1 MASSTVENYLK
12 ATLLHERKHGG
23 IVPMSALVEALGV
36 VPGTVTAMAKAMAAQ
51 GLLEHEAR
59 QGVRLTPIGRTLAVG
74 VLRKHR
80 LVETF
85 LVRTL
90 KMDWSEV
97 HEEAEALEHA
107 VSDRVL
113 ERIDEFLGRPATD
126 PHGDPIPDAEGNL
139 AAINA
144 HATLQTCPVNVTLK
158 VVRILDQSQEF
169 LGYVQSTGLKP
180 GASVRVSGRDTTGDV
195 LHCDLGSGE
204 AVVLGLASAAK
215 IEVEAVAR

>member
-1 MASSTVENYLK
+1 MATSTVENYLK
-12 ATLLHERKHGG
+12 AILLHEQKLGG
-23 IVPMSALVEALGV
+23 IVPMGALVESLGV
-36 VPGTVTAMAKAMAAQ
+36 VPGTVTAMMKAMATQ

-59 QGVRLTPIGRTLAVG
+59 QGVRLTPVGRTLAIG

-113 ERIDEFLGRPATD
+113 ERIDQMLGRPTSD
-126 PHGDPIPDAEGNL
+126 PHGDPIPDPEGNFAEASAQASL
-139 AAINA
+139 ENCAVDE
-144 HATLQTCPVNVTLK
+144 LMRVS
-158 VVRILDQSQEF
+158 RILDQSQEF
-169 LGYVQSTGLKP
+169 LAYVQATGLKP
-180 GASVRVSGRDTTGDV
+180 GSQVRVLHRETASGVLRCGLEPGDEV
-195 LHCDLGSGE
+195 T
-204 AVVLGLASAAK
+204 LGLPAAAK
-215 IEVEAVAR
+215 IIVEVV

>member
-12 ATLLHERKHGG
+12 ATLLHEQRVDG
-23 IVPMSALVEALGV
+23 IVPMGALVDALGV
-36 VPGTVTAMAKAMAAQ
+36 VPGTVTTMVKAMATQ

-59 QGVRLTPIGRTLAVG
+59 QGVRLTPVGRALAVG

-97 HEEAEALEHA
+97 HDEAEALEHA

-113 ERIDEFLGRPATD
+113 ERISELLDHPTTD
-126 PHGDPIPDAEGNL
+126 PHGDPIPDAEGNF
-139 AAINA
+139 AAAKTQDSLDLCAIDQP
-144 HATLQTCPVNVTLK
+144 LRVT
-158 VVRILDQSQEF
+158 RILDQSQEF
-169 LGYVQSTGLKP
+169 LAYVQEAGLKP
-180 GASVRVSGRDTTGDV
+180 GAKVRVLRREPASGV
-195 LHCDLGSGE
+195 LHCELAGGAE
-204 AVVLGLASAAK
+204 VALGLHIAGKIIVGAA
-215 IEVEAVAR
+215 

>member
-12 ATLLHERKHGG
+12 ATLLHEQKADG
-23 IVPMSALVEALGV
+23 IVPMGALVEALGV
-36 VPGTVTAMAKAMAAQ
+36 VPGTVTSMVKAMAAQ

-59 QGVRLTPIGRTLAVG
+59 QGVRLTPIGRALAVG

-97 HEEAEALEHA
+97 HDEAEALEHA

-113 ERIDEFLGRPATD
+113 ERISELLGHPTSD
-126 PHGDPIPDAEGNL
+126 PHGDPIPDAEGNF
-139 AAINA
+139 AATKTQDSLDLCA
-144 HATLQTCPVNVTLK
+144 LDQPLRVT
-158 VVRILDQSQEF
+158 RILDQTQEF
-169 LGYVQSTGLKP
+169 LAYVQETGLKP
-180 GASVRVSGRDTTGDV
+180 GAKIRVLRREPASGV
-195 LHCDLGSGE
+195 LHCELAGGTE
-204 AVVLGLASAAK
+204 VALGLHIAGKIIVGAA
-215 IEVEAVAR
+215 